1 MKIDRS
7 KGKNIN
13 NNKKNRVEEMVRERW
28 MNQKK
33 LRYIKTNL
41 ESLKENKNYTEEVG
55 EIYKKWRK
63 GRENEANT

>member
-1 MKIDRS
+1 
-7 KGKNIN
+7 
-13 NNKKNRVEEMVRERW
+13 MVRERW